1 MLLGGFC
8 LVLYFG
14 YESGNSVRLT
24 LQFLQ
29 AIVGVEQR
37 RKDWNIVS
45 TYIYD
50 ELKLVGI
57 FLKYNYSFTMTM

>member
-45 TYIYD
+45 TYIMMNSS
-50 ELKLVGI
+50 LLVF

>member
-1 MLLGGFC
+1 MLVGGFG
-8 LVLYFG
+8 LILYFD

-37 RKDWNIVS
+37 RKDLNILS
-45 TYIYD
+45 TYLYD

-57 FLKYNYSFTMTM
+57 FPKI